1 MSKPLQ
7 LQNLNRKPAPLTLPP
22 TPPRTEVPE
31 AEAQAL
37 EQRSN
42 PPLLRAVPELAPDPP
57 PPASEGAPVLPLD
70 APAAPARAG
79 KASKKGSPR
88 RAAEEGERLTV
99 YLPADL
105 HEHVRRYA
113 FDDKASLSHVVT
125 EAVRLLVKQRSRR

>member
-1 MSKPLQ
+1 M
-7 LQNLNRKPAPLTLPP
+7 
-22 TPPRTEVPE
+22 
-31 AEAQAL
+31 
-37 EQRSN
+37 
-42 PPLLRAVPELAPDPP
+42 
-57 PPASEGAPVLPLD
+57 LPLD